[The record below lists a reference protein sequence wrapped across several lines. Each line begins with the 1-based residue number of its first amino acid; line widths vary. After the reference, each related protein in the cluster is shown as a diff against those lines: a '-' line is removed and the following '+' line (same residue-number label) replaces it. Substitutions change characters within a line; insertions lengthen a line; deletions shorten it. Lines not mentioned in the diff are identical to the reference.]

1 MRKLS
6 FVIPC
11 YGSENTITSV
21 INDIVNTVKKED
33 DYEIICV
40 NDCSKDNVYNV
51 LCDIAKTNY
60 KVKVINLSKNCGQHN
75 ALMCGFRHVSGDII
89 ICLDDDG
96 QTDPK
101 QCYKL
106 INTLD
111 DDTDVVIAKYPTKHH
126 SLFRNFGSFINKKM
140 SEWLCDYPKNIVAT
154 SYHASK
160 RFVIDEMTKYT
171 QPFTFLGG
179 LSVRATKN
187 FKNVEIEHKDR
198 LAGKSGYTFK
208 SLLSLWLNGFT
219 AFSVKPLRIASFLG
233 IITAFIGF
241 IYGIYLIIMKI
252 IEPTRLLGYSSLMC
266 VLLFLGGIIMTILG
280 LMGEYIGRIYICL
293 NNSPQ
298 YVIKNKINFDEKK

>member
-11 YGSENTITSV
+11 YGSENTISSV

-40 NDCSKDNVYNV
+40 NDCSKDNVYSV
-51 LCDIAKTNY
+51 LCGIAKKNN
-60 KVKVINLSKNCGQHN
+60 KVKVINLSKNSGQHN

-106 INTLD
+106 IDALND
-111 DDTDVVIAKYPTKHH
+111 EVDMAIAKYPSKHH
-126 SLFRNFGSFINKKM
+126 SLFRNFGSLINKKM
-140 SEWLCDYPKNIVAT
+140 SEWLCDFPKDIAST
-154 SYHASK
+154 SYSASK
-160 RFVIDEMTKYT
+160 RFVIDEVTKYT

-179 LSVRATKN
+179 IFVRTTKN
-187 FKNVEIEHKDR
+187 MINVDIEHKDR
-198 LAGKSGYTFK
+198 LSGESGYTFK
-208 SLLSLWLNGFT
+208 SLLSLWFNGFT

-252 IEPTRLLGYSSLMC
+252 VEPTRLLGYSSLMC
-266 VLLFLGGIIMTILG
+266 VMLFLGGMIMTILG
-280 LMGEYIGRIYICL
+280 LMGEYLGRIYICL

-298 YVIKNKINFDEKK
+298 YVIKNKINFDEKD